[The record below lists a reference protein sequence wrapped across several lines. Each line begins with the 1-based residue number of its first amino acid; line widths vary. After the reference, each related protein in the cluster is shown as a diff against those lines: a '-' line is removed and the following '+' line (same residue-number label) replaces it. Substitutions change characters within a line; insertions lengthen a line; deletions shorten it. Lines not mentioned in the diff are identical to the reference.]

1 MTIKNLKM
9 KKYILNSVAI
19 CLTAFL
25 LLAFNSPQYDSR
37 SKAKA
42 TTVKCLLQLKNYSGK
57 KPYVVVSI
65 VDENEKY
72 EQTLYMQGQD
82 DEWYNTLKEWWAQLG
97 KDGKENIDAIS
108 GATINPG
115 ARAIIAFEIP
125 EDKIG
130 NHYQLRFESAVE
142 DQDYHKKD
150 LEVALTKENLK
161 RKFDGSGYIRYVR
174 LIAN

>member
-1 MTIKNLKM
+1 M
-9 KKYILNSVAI
+9 KKYILTSVSL
-19 CLTAFL
+19 CLAAFM
-25 LLAFNSPQYDSR
+25 LLAFTAPQNEN
-37 SKAKA
+37 KAKA

-72 EQTLYMQGQD
+72 QQTLYMQGQD

-115 ARAIIAFEIP
+115 ARSI
-125 EDKIG
+125 K
-130 NHYQLRFESAVE
+130 NYKLRFESAVE

-161 RKFDGSGYIRYVR
+161 GKFDGSGYIRYVR

>member
-1 MTIKNLKM
+1 M
-9 KKYILNSVAI
+9 KKYILTSVSL
-19 CLTAFL
+19 CLTAFM
-25 LLAFNSPQYDSR
+25 LLAFTTPQYENKS
-37 SKAKA
+37 KA

-72 EQTLYMQGQD
+72 QQTLYMQGQD

-115 ARAIIAFEIP
+115 ARSIIAFEIP

-130 NHYQLRFESAVE
+130 KNYKLRFESAVE

-161 RKFDGSGYIRYVR
+161 GKFDGSGYIRYVR